1 MARDSE
7 GVGVYPSRLSTS
19 TVTSFAART
28 SSAVTNA
35 GSESPW
41 VSRPRNSGPLVPARA
56 R

>member
-1 MARDSE
+1 MARDSA

-19 TVTSFAART
+19 TVTSLAART

-35 GSESPW
+35 GSDRPW
-41 VSRPRNSGPLVPARA
+41 VSRPRNSGPVVPARA